1 MGKDIN
7 LLFNISISQIAMK
20 RKIII
25 AISIVLSGII
35 FYLFLY
41 GRLFPFSPIIIGFE
55 KYEFEKATVYFHDNE
70 DILDFKV
77 IDSLICKTEQFHQ
90 ITFKRKV
97 KIFICN
103 SDSETKRLSGFSTRF
118 NTQLSG
124 CIFVSGK
131 ANKERKER
139 KIHLNTYLK
148 HELSHS
154 LLFQNMP
161 LISALTYPGWFLEG
175 VAVYSANQMGVDGYF
190 SKEETLNKIEEGF
203 FVEPKDWGTIIS
215 SKGKTVK
222 ECSIEN
228 KYWFIYSEYGLI
240 VESLIQAYGKDKF
253 DTFLEK
259 SLSENDFYS
268 LFERT
273 YNEEFTE
280 YISKFKKQ

>member
-1 MGKDIN
+1 
-7 LLFNISISQIAMK
+7 MK
-20 RKIII
+20 RKTTITTI
-25 AISIVLSGII
+25 IVLSGII

-55 KYEFEKATVYFHDNE
+55 KCESEKATIYFHDNE
-70 DILDFKV
+70 DISDFKV
-77 IDSLICKTEQFHQ
+77 IDSLIYKTEQFHQ
-90 ITFKRKV
+90 LTFKRKV

-103 SDSETKRLSGFSTRF
+103 SDSEIKRLSGFSARF
-118 NTQLSG
+118 NTQLIYG
-124 CIFVSGK
+124 RIFISGK

-139 KIHLNTYLK
+139 KIHLDTYLK

-154 LLFQNMP
+154 VLFQNMS
-161 LISALTYPGWFLEG
+161 LILALNYPGWFTEG
-175 VAVYSANQMGVDGYF
+175 TAVYSANQMGVDGYF
-190 SKEETLNKIEEGF
+190 SKEETLNKIKEGF
-203 FVEPKDWGTIIS
+203 FVEPKDWGTILSIS

-228 KYWFIYSEYGLI
+228 KYKFIYSEYGLI

-259 SLSENDFYS
+259 SLSENDFYG
-268 LFERT
+268 LFERI

-280 YISKFKKQ
+280 YISKFKKQLTKT

>member
-1 MGKDIN
+1 
-7 LLFNISISQIAMK
+7 MK
-20 RKIII
+20 RRIII
-25 AISIVLSGII
+25 ITSIVLSGII

-41 GRLFPFSPIIIGFE
+41 GRLFPFSPLIIGFE
-55 KYEFEKATVYFHDNE
+55 KCEFEKSIIYFHDNE

-77 IDSLICKTEQFHQ
+77 VDSLIHKTEQFHQ

-124 CIFVSGK
+124 RIFISGK

-139 KIHLNTYLK
+139 KIHLDTYLK

-154 LLFQNMP
+154 LLFQNMS
-161 LISALTYPGWFLEG
+161 LISALTYPGWFMEG

-190 SKEETLNKIEEGF
+190 SKDEILNKIEEGYF
-203 FVEPKDWGTIIS
+203 IEPKDWGTIIS
-215 SKGKTVK
+215 SKGKTVE

-228 KYWFIYSEYGLI
+228 KYKFIYSEYGLV

-268 LFERT
+268 LFERI

-280 YISKFKKQ
+280 YISKFKK